1 MPLGWWFG
9 RLLKPDR
16 GALRTE
22 TVGRG
27 WWWWWWGS
35 SPESHTKGTP
45 QTDAV
50 HSLPR
55 HILPRSLRTR
65 RLPGSVA
72 RLPVHRQRQS
82 AYRCFLCRTRRC
94 RDVEANGF
102 KSGHY
107 GQHWVSTSEPPPP
120 PTPRLLCCCFP
131 QLISSEARLH
141 RSASPPTQVALSG
154 LVLRSSVARKKKKG
168 ENFDASPHKRDFI
181 GLAPLWL

>member
-22 TVGRG
+22 TVGG
-27 WWWWWWGS
+27 GGGGGVQVQ
-35 SPESHTKGTP
+35 SHTQKVPP

-50 HSLPR
+50 HSLPL

-65 RLPGSVA
+65 RLPGSVG

-120 PTPRLLCCCFP
+120 PPPLLLFP
-131 QLISSEARLH
+131 PA
-141 RSASPPTQVALSG
+141 
-154 LVLRSSVARKKKKG
+154 
-168 ENFDASPHKRDFI
+168 DFI
-181 GLAPLWL
+181 RGTPPPLRVTTDTSRPVWTCAAFKCCEKKRGEL